1 MNIDGLTRENVA
13 SHLQKYRM
21 LRRKDAT
28 SSEGRDSDTNT
39 MRTAGTVGSK
49 RSEPSEPA
57 PPQPGPGSG
66 SGSGSGLARTGGGG
80 GSGVVGSASPAA
92 PSPMGSPGAILVA
105 RGGS

>member
-28 SSEGRDSDTNT
+28 SSEGRDSDTT

-57 PPQPGPGSG
+57 PPQAGPRSG
-66 SGSGSGLARTGGGG
+66 SGSGSGLVRTAGGG

-92 PSPMGSPGAILVA
+92 PAPMDSPGAILVA
-105 RGGS
+105 SGGR